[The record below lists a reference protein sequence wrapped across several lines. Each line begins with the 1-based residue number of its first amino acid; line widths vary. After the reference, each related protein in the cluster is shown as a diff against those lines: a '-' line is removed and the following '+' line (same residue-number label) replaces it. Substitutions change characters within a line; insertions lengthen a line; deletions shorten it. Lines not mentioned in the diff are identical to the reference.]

1 MREVTE
7 MELYKEL
14 LAKLLEHE
22 EVQIVFPNLR
32 IDPAELVERKCY
44 QALRKIKAIIEDDS
58 LTDRECY
65 LKIEAIICLLE
76 ELGSDGGDRHDFG

>member
-1 MREVTE
+1 

-22 EVQIVFPNLR
+22 EVKIVFPNLK
-32 IDPAELVERKCY
+32 IDPAELVELKCY

>member
-22 EVQIVFPNLR
+22 EVQIVFPN
-32 IDPAELVERKCY
+32 
-44 QALRKIKAIIEDDS
+44 
-58 LTDRECY
+58 
-65 LKIEAIICLLE
+65 
-76 ELGSDGGDRHDFG
+76 

>member
-1 MREVTE
+1 

-14 LAKLLEHE
+14 LAKILENE
-22 EVQIVFPNLR
+22 EVQIVFPNLK
-32 IDPAELVERKCY
+32 IDAADLVELKCY

-58 LTDRECY
+58 LTDSECY
-65 LKIEAIICLLE
+65 LKIEAIVCLLE